1 MDQMLQTGK
10 DAETI
15 VAEQGFDT
23 PGLSDEDL
31 RVIVQGVLDT
41 NPTIVQQ
48 YKDGKTT
55 TM

>member
-10 DAETI
+10 DAQMIITD
-15 VAEQGFDT
+15 QGFDA
-23 PGLSDEDL
+23 PGLSDDDL
-31 RVIVQGVLDT
+31 RSIVQHVLDA
-41 NPTIVQQ
+41 NPAIVQQ

>member
-10 DAETI
+10 DAQMIITD
-15 VAEQGFDT
+15 QGFDA
-23 PGLSDEDL
+23 PGLSDDDL
-31 RVIVQGVLDT
+31 RPIVQHVLDA
-41 NPTIVQQ
+41 NPAIVQQ